1 MGERAPLPIGR
12 PGARAWSI
20 VAIQLMTELI
30 TVIPVHN
37 GERFLPATLDCI
49 AAQTQRPD
57 RVVVFDNGSTD
68 RTAEVVA
75 DFPGLHCELRRNG
88 ENIGGVGNLNRC
100 LSLSSETRFLHLLMA
115 DDLVKPEFYAKLRS
129 AMTTMKGRGLG
140 YSFNEN
146 ISQTGEVIGRHQQ
159 RPTGPARRVPLN
171 DFLVPQAELA
181 TVLLPGVVLKTDFQ
195 PPACLFRDFPQVAD
209 GLFLAEW
216 ATLTGEVVE
225 VAEFLCQY
233 RLHPFNASS
242 RNMYDLQHF
251 VVDEWRVTQ
260 MVSGWMHE
268 PRPAH
273 AIRRLRLRCLHAAR
287 MQVKIDMMQRLRPP
301 FAAEIRRKRLELVGT
316 MATALGWTAVRVRDA
331 MRRLSGRPSRAA
343 ELISNAH
350 LSA

>member
-1 MGERAPLPIGR
+1 
-12 PGARAWSI
+12 
-20 VAIQLMTELI
+20 
-30 TVIPVHN
+30 
-37 GERFLPATLDCI
+37 
-49 AAQTQRPD
+49 
-57 RVVVFDNGSTD
+57 
-68 RTAEVVA
+68 
-75 DFPGLHCELRRNG
+75 
-88 ENIGGVGNLNRC
+88 
-100 LSLSSETRFLHLLMA
+100 
-115 DDLVKPEFYAKLRS
+115 
-129 AMTTMKGRGLG
+129 
-140 YSFNEN
+140 
-146 ISQTGEVIGRHQQ
+146 
-159 RPTGPARRVPLN
+159 
-171 DFLVPQAELA
+171 
-181 TVLLPGVVLKTDFQ
+181 
-195 PPACLFRDFPQVAD
+195 
-209 GLFLAEW
+209 
-216 ATLTGEVVE
+216 LTGEVVE